1 MRTRPL
7 YHRPEVSRC
16 RKREAPRTLLRVI
29 LFVRDV
35 RAVARFYEEKLG
47 LPLVSEEPG
56 FIELDAG
63 GCRVALHDAAKANP
77 GRTKLSFYA
86 KDVAA
91 ARAELVRRGVRMG
104 PLLESPG
111 LTMCNG
117 KDPEGN
123 AFQLS
128 DRP

>member
-1 MRTRPL
+1 
-7 YHRPEVSRC
+7 V
-16 RKREAPRTLLRVI
+16 RVI

-35 RAVARFYEEKLG
+35 SAVARFYQEKLG
-47 LPLVSEEPG
+47 LPVVSEAPG

-63 GCRVALHDAAKANP
+63 GCRVALHNAAKANP

-86 KDVAA
+86 KDVGKV
-91 ARAELVRRGVRMG
+91 REELVRRGVRMG
-104 PLLESPG
+104 RLLESPG
-111 LTMCNG
+111 LAMCDG

-123 AFQLS
+123 TFQFT